1 MVRDVLGCTDV
12 SRNVS
17 ATAVRTKDEVWLFDC
32 GEATQHQMMRCGV
45 KLSKISRIFIT
56 HMHGDHIFG
65 LPGLLCAISACRS
78 ETYKQKDEKRRESGT
93 RGPRDAFKDQEPLV
107 ITGPPG
113 LKAFV
118 HAAMTYSRTQ
128 LGTDI
133 IVTELTTP
141 SREKFEKCN
150 GRSALVAV
158 SMIAPWK
165 KRAI

>member
-1 MVRDVLGCTDV
+1 
-12 SRNVS
+12 
-17 ATAVRTKDEVWLFDC
+17 
-32 GEATQHQMMRCGV
+32 MRV

-56 HMHGDHIFG
+56 HIRTRSHIRFTRVVVRDFRVSFG
-65 LPGLLCAISACRS
+65 NVQ
-78 ETYKQKDEKRRESGT
+78 TKRRKKEEKAGT
-93 RGPRDAFKDQEPLV
+93 KVLEAAFKDQEPLV

-141 SREKFEKCN
+141 SRKSL
-150 GRSALVAV
+150 RSATGRLADDHG
-158 SMIAPWK
+158 
-165 KRAI
+165 

>member
-1 MVRDVLGCTDV
+1 
-12 SRNVS
+12 
-17 ATAVRTKDEVWLFDC
+17 
-32 GEATQHQMMRCGV
+32 MMRAGV

-78 ETYKQKDEKRRESGT
+78 ETYKQKTKRRRETEQRT
-93 RGPRDAFKDQEPLV
+93 RPSRRCFKDQEPLV

-150 GRSALVAV
+150 GKV
-158 SMIAPWK
+158 P
-165 KRAI
+165 KRDVMVNEDWRGRNEVI